1 MDRQEFEAAIELMGP
16 KETWARIFVPFDV
29 QHVFGTKSRVA
40 VMGTLNGFPFRSS
53 LFPDGDGRHYL
64 YINRGLREGANAKPG
79 ELVRVELEID
89 SIPRKVEIPEDLMI
103 ILAQN
108 PVADARFDKMDP
120 SHKKEYVDWIESAK
134 KPETRSNRVEQAIPL
149 ILAGKRLDS

>member
-29 QHVFGTKSRVA
+29 QHVFGAKSRVA
-40 VMGTLNGFPFRSS
+40 VKGTLNGFPFRSS

-89 SIPRKVEIPEDLMI
+89 TIPRKVEIPEDLMI

-149 ILAGKRLDS
+149 ILAGKRLNS